1 MHTLLGTF
9 LVAGGAAALTQVW
22 ERRTDRLMRRTRN
35 RPMADQRM
43 TVAHGNV
50 FGIVLTLLGAAE
62 LAIFLNPLSAAVALF
77 TTASYI
83 FLYTPLKLRTSLSTI
98 AGALPGALPAV
109 IGWAAATDTLSI
121 EAWVLFGIVF
131 MWQMPHFLAIAWM
144 YRDEYARAG
153 MPLLPVIEPDGRSTG
168 RQAVLYTAALIP
180 VSMLPTGVG
189 LATAYYLIGAIAL
202 GAILLLM
209 SVEFAVK
216 RDLATAK
223 RLFFGSI
230 IYLPIL
236 WAILVF
242 DHRAR

>member
-1 MHTLLGTF
+1 
-9 LVAGGAAALTQVW
+9 
-22 ERRTDRLMRRTRN
+22 
-35 RPMADQRM
+35 
-43 TVAHGNV
+43 
-50 FGIVLTLLGAAE
+50 
-62 LAIFLNPLSAAVALF
+62 
-77 TTASYI
+77 
-83 FLYTPLKLRTSLSTI
+83 
-98 AGALPGALPAV
+98 
-109 IGWAAATDTLSI
+109 
-121 EAWVLFGIVF
+121 
-131 MWQMPHFLAIAWM
+131 
-144 YRDEYARAG
+144 
-153 MPLLPVIEPDGRSTG
+153 
-168 RQAVLYTAALIP
+168 
-180 VSMLPTGVG
+180 MLPTGVG